1 MQKTQTYINFVTQA
15 LTIYFKQEF
24 LMILLEHKHNDIDIV
39 ELSGRF
45 IMSDTPEV
53 RERLKSLIDE
63 GQGKLIIDMEKVT
76 FIDSSACAVLIS
88 AFKNMQIKSGRLV
101 LVTSPIVQSLIELTR
116 LHTIFEIAPALP
128 SALGTFDAS

>member
-1 MQKTQTYINFVTQA
+1 
-15 LTIYFKQEF
+15 
-24 LMILLEHKHNDIDIV
+24 MILNEQKHNDIDIV
-39 ELSGRF
+39 LLSGRF
-45 IMSDTPEV
+45 IMADAPEA

-63 GQGKLIIDMEKVT
+63 GSGKLIIDMEKVT

-128 SALGTFDAS
+128 AALGTFEAS